1 MNKKAKNLSFIS
13 ILSLSILILGLIVG
27 ISLLKQVQDI
37 RRYAMSYSAP
47 YPTHY
52 PPPADD
58 EKRACKMSGGEWKTF
73 SNSCADK
80 CIDPIILS
88 ETVCLEVLTDSCD
101 CGPKKC
107 WTGWRCVPDSQ
118 YPKPTVFLS
127 PTKPPITLSPHPTKP
142 ITITPTPS
150 DFPSPTPPACS
161 SIKGD
166 TNNDGKVNVS
176 DILAI
181 VRYFGAPVEEH
192 PCLDLNDDGIINVVD
207 LLVVIREFTSK

>member
-1 MNKKAKNLSFIS
+1 MNKKAKSLSFIS

-27 ISLLKQVQDI
+27 ISLLQQVQDP
-37 RRYAMSYSAP
+37 RGYAKYIVDP
-47 YPTHY
+47 TIYPE
-52 PPPADD
+52 PPED
-58 EKRACKMSGGEWKTF
+58 EMLACKNAGGEWRTF
-73 SNSCADK
+73 PDSCADI
-80 CIDPIILS
+80 CYNSRFHHLRQ
-88 ETVCLEVLTDSCD
+88 CLQVLTDSCD
-101 CGPKKC
+101 CGPGKC

-118 YPKPTVFLS
+118 YPIPTVFLS
-127 PTKPPITLSPHPTKP
+127 PTKPPITLSPYPTRP

-166 TNNDGKVNVS
+166 ANNDGKVNVL

-181 VRYFGAPVEEH
+181 VWHFRASVEEY
-192 PCLDLNDDGIINVVD
+192 PCLDLNDDGIINILD